1 MSKEIKKDRLNVFQR
16 IHAVMGEVGT
26 VAKNGKNTFQNY
38 EYATEADFVHAIRP
52 LLVKHGLVII
62 PQNSILNGI
71 TDLAKDNKLTSISI
85 QYNVVAIDDPTDYTQ
100 VTMMGQGTDK
110 GDKGIYKAITGT
122 KKYMIA
128 NLFMIATGDDP
139 ENDGPKKKSSVSKP
153 VKSNIQN
160 EDF

>member
-1 MSKEIKKDRLNVFQR
+1 MSKANRLNVFQR
-16 IHAVMGEVGT
+16 IHAVMTDVGT
-26 VAKNGKNTFQNY
+26 IAKNGKNTFQNY

-62 PQNSILNGI
+62 PQNAILNGVSN
-71 TDLAKDNKLTSISI
+71 LAKDSKLTSISI
-85 QYNVVAIDDPTDYTQ
+85 QYNVVSIDDPTDYTQ
-100 VTMMGQGTDK
+100 VTMMGQGSDK

-139 ENDGPKKKSSVSKP
+139 EKDGPKKTTRVSTPKP
-153 VKSNIQN
+153 TQN

>member
-16 IHAVMGEVGT
+16 IHAVMEDVGT
-26 VAKNGKNTFQNY
+26 VAKNGKNSFQNY

-62 PQNSILNGI
+62 PQNAILNGVG
-71 TDLAKDNKLTSISI
+71 DLAKDNKLTSISI
-85 QYNVVAIDDPTDYTQ
+85 QYNVVAIDDPTDYTA
-100 VTMMGQGTDK
+100 VTMMGQGSDK

-139 ENDGPKKKSSVSKP
+139 EKDGPKKKLTSSP
-153 VKSNIQN
+153 TKSNIKS